1 MKIKTVVVSV
11 VVSAALIAG
20 AGYGAYYAMQGR
32 KSPVEVVPVSNVNV
46 GGYWGTDDSIYG
58 TVTSQVAQNITL
70 DEEYSIAEIYVEVGD
85 QVQEGT
91 PLFAYDMT
99 LQELELEMEQ
109 LNLQVNELT
118 MTKLEKDLEKLKA
131 TPATASLEQDGFSMT
146 TASDEAIVI
155 EDMEVIGGEEEAETT
170 ANDSD
175 TEAGGST
182 ETVADGSDAE
192 TGQSAEAGNG
202 DESEE
207 SSGQTGGTQ
216 AVADGEIEIETI
228 ETMEAREDEKAR
240 LVILDSVTTYEQ
252 VVLAVDSLFR
262 AYGEEL
268 QSEDVADA
276 IEEAVAYYLK
286 HLAEEQVTT
295 VTDEAGNPVEQKS
308 YVIRSE
314 VQEALGE
321 EGTATLM
328 EYSALL
334 SKYQVSCTEMM
345 IAEASALEGEALAEA
360 VVRIEVFY
368 DAISSEA
375 QKEIENIDQLT
386 VLKTRAESQE
396 AVITDLLAEE
406 TLQEGSYDAQ
416 PLEDEQS
423 GTDSQAESQSG
434 AEQEAESQS
443 SSTEQGTE
451 TQSEVLTESEPVKT
465 YIVEVQAPGSANVS
479 SAAAGD
485 TIVLHTDGD
494 VPGTEFAGWTAESDG
509 TVLDLTVLENLDPEQ
524 TDTSFVMPAMNVKLI
539 PNYRIVPSEI
549 DGFITT
555 YEELAAK
562 ATADGAESSED
573 YVTMLGDVISY
584 YQQWLAE
591 VSAEILDETASVPTM
606 EQYQLKTETRDYL
619 TEQNREADIE
629 QLEASYKQ
637 ICIAYVKVL
646 VTSLNPQALTRDAFE
661 TASEAYQNLGI
672 TWQAEL
678 EEEWMEEQTAK
689 LEQTAQTQTEAQT
702 EAEQETD
709 TDNTDETEAVGT
721 TDQTVLTLAELL
733 QSYEVILIIQELD
746 QTKTEELLR
755 LDLIAAQEKYMA
767 LTDAQKQIVW
777 NANVLIELLKSYNMW
792 EQQEETEASGIGDY
806 DFDDGGYADFS
817 ESYTAAELKEMIEDK
832 EREIK
837 ECDLSI
843 REAELA
849 VKQCQRVVDGKIVKS
864 TMEGTVVSIGDLD
877 GNSDDDYF
885 AKVTN
890 EEGLYAKGSMNEL
903 ALESIHVGDTISG
916 MMMDTGVS
924 FTAVIKEIS
933 EYPTADND
941 SIYYGY
947 GTENTNASYYPF
959 YALLDDTTDI
969 DEGEAE
975 IQLSA
980 TMTSS
985 ADAIYLEKY
994 FVRSD
999 NTGKSYVYIQGTDGK
1014 LKKQYVTTGKLM
1026 YGFALEIS
1034 SGLRR
1039 TDKIAFPYGNDVFEG
1054 AATKEVDML
1063 SAYM

>member
-308 YVIRSE
+308 YMIRSE

-345 IAEASALEGEALAEA
+345 IAEASVLEGEALTDA
-360 VVRIEVFY
+360 VARIEVFY
-368 DAISSEA
+368 DAVSSEA

-396 AVITDLLAEE
+396 DIITDLLEEE
-406 TLQEGSYDAQ
+406 TLLEGSYDAQ
-416 PLEDEQS
+416 PLEEEQS

-434 AEQEAESQS
+434 TEQEAESQS

-485 TIVLHTDGD
+485 TIVLHTDTD

-509 TVLDLTVLENLDPEQ
+509 TVLELTVLENLDPEQ
-524 TDTSFVMPAMNVKLI
+524 TDTSFVMPSMNVKLI

-573 YVTMLGDVISY
+573 YVTMLGDAINY

-591 VSAEILDETASVPTM
+591 ISAEILDETASVPTM
-606 EQYQLKTETRDYL
+606 EQYQLKTETREYL

-637 ICIAYVKVL
+637 ICIAYVKEL

-661 TASEAYQNLGI
+661 KASEAYQNLGT

-678 EEEWMEEQTAK
+678 EEEWLEEQTAK
-689 LEQTAQTQTEAQT
+689 LEQAAQTQTEAQT

-709 TDNTDETEAVGT
+709 ADETEETGAA
-721 TDQTVLTLAELL
+721 DQTVLTLAELL
-733 QSYEVILIIQELD
+733 QAYEVILTIQELD

-792 EQQEETEASGIGDY
+792 EQEETEAFDGGYDY
-806 DFDDGGYADFS
+806 DDGGYGDFS

-843 REAELA
+843 RESELA

-916 MMMDTGVS
+916 IMMDTGVS

-947 GTENTNASYYPF
+947 GTENTNAS
-959 YALLDDTTDI
+959 
-969 DEGEAE
+969 
-975 IQLSA
+975 
-980 TMTSS
+980 
-985 ADAIYLEKY
+985 
-994 FVRSD
+994 
-999 NTGKSYVYIQGTDGK
+999 
-1014 LKKQYVTTGKLM
+1014 
-1026 YGFALEIS
+1026 
-1034 SGLRR
+1034 
-1039 TDKIAFPYGNDVFEG
+1039 
-1054 AATKEVDML
+1054 
-1063 SAYM
+1063 